1 MSILLNP
8 DKVKKAD
15 IVVGIPSYN
24 EADSISFPTE
34 VASKGLKKY
43 FGEKTSCI
51 INVDNSSPDNTK
63 DAFLNTKT
71 DVSKIY
77 ISTGEDTKGKGR
89 NLRNLFSAALE
100 LQAEAIV
107 VVDADLKSI
116 TPHWIRALGEPLY
129 QNYDYVCPIYIR
141 HKYDGTITNNIVYPM
156 LRTLYG
162 IRVRQPIGGD
172 FGVSGKLARAYMVE
186 KCWDDENVLN
196 FGIDIWMTIV
206 AIARRFNVCQT
217 FLGSPKIH
225 RVKDPGTQL
234 GPMFTQVISTLFQ
247 TMVDLEY
254 LWKYVHKSQPGQI
267 YGFGLGENEQPPPV
281 EVNKERLFGK
291 FKEGFSKYKRIWG
304 IILPQDHYNQVKKL
318 LNLSAETFYFP
329 SDFWARI
336 LFNAAV
342 AFKNDLIQSKLLSE
356 SLIPFYFARTLSFV
370 NKTEQMDTK
379 EAEEYLEEIS
389 RVFENE
395 KGYLVE
401 IWDAARLRNGKRSWI
416 ARALQGE

>member
-8 DKVKKAD
+8 NKLKRAD
-15 IVVGIPSYN
+15 IVVGIPSCN
-24 EADSISFPTE
+24 EADSISFPTKI
-34 VASKGLKKY
+34 ASEGLKKY
-43 FGEKTSCI
+43 FPQKSSCI
-51 INVDNSSPDNTK
+51 INVDNFSPDNTR
-63 DAFLNTKT
+63 DAFLKTKT
-71 DVSKIY
+71 DVPKIY
-77 ISTGEDTKGKGR
+77 ISTDEGSRGKGR

-100 LQAEAIV
+100 LQAETII

-116 TPHWIRALGEPLY
+116 TSHWIRALGEPLY

-162 IRVRQPIGGD
+162 LRVRQPIGGD
-172 FGVSGKLARAYMVE
+172 FGVSAKLARAYMVE
-186 KCWDDENVLN
+186 KCWDDENILN
-196 FGIDIWMTIV
+196 FGIDIWMTII
-206 AIARRFNVCQT
+206 AIARGFNVCQT

-225 RVKDPGTQL
+225 RTKDPGEQL
-234 GPMFTQVISTLFQ
+234 GPMFTQVIGTLFQ

-254 LWKYVHKSQPGQI
+254 LWKYVNQSQPSHI

-281 EVNKERLFGK
+281 EVNKERLFEK
-291 FKEGFSKYKRIWG
+291 FREGFSKYKRIWG
-304 IILPQDHYNQVKKL
+304 IILPLDHYNQVKDL
-318 LNLSAETFYFP
+318 LNLSMEEFYFP

-336 LFNAAV
+336 LFNASV
-342 AFKNDLIQSKLLSE
+342 AFRVNLIQNKLLCE

-389 RVFENE
+389 RVFEDE
-395 KGYLVE
+395 KGYLVKV
-401 IWDAARLRNGKRSWI
+401 WDAARMKNGKRSWI
-416 ARALQGE
+416 AQALWGE